1 MKLKR
6 NNIQCV
12 SLLWV
17 VHGKYRLQFAYF
29 KRSESSWLIVRIFA
43 AHVSSSKAN
52 VFFCCF
58 NLSIFSCRSLPPPPL
73 SLFLS
78 EFLIAIDCRLLC
90 AHILHYAHVVHSI
103 CRNDSLFIKSLQM
116 LDGVSLY
123 AVKGISWRV
132 TLCTEP
138 LVKIKSF
145 RFVHLNYMQKNDY
158 K

>member
-1 MKLKR
+1 MSVCCGLFME
-6 NNIQCV
+6 NIACNLLTSKEA
-12 SLLWV
+12 SLLGWLFEYSLLTSHHQKQMCFSV
-17 VHGKYRLQFAYF
+17 VSISQ
-29 KRSESSWLIVRIFA
+29 SSPA
-43 AHVSSSKAN
+43 AR
-52 VFFCCF
+52 C
-58 NLSIFSCRSLPPPPL
+58 PPPPL